1 MAINEIWDS
10 LIVLSYSLYG
20 IDFYPCNYNTK
31 NEHNQYIISCNRKIA
46 VQNDLWKF
54 CYKIYENS
62 CKHKNLSILSV
73 FRGNRCRKNCSRIA
87 SQVVNFMTVLTA
99 NLERCRLTRKH
110 VTRMKHR
117 ERERER
123 ERERNVSEDDE
134 MWEVFSICRDWYY
147 LVKLKHAN

>member
-1 MAINEIWDS
+1 MKLPYFVEVRWQ
-10 LIVLSYSLYG
+10 
-20 IDFYPCNYNTK
+20 FR
-31 NEHNQYIISCNRKIA
+31 CNRKIA

-54 CYKIYENS
+54 CYKLYENS

-87 SQVVNFMTVLTA
+87 SQVVNFMRVLTA

-123 ERERNVSEDDE
+123 EREGRVWRRRTRCEK
-134 MWEVFSICRDWYY
+134 FSLFAEIDTILSNWSMQTRRKRKAHGSVVD
-147 LVKLKHAN
+147 LRVKDGALW